1 MLELGR
7 KHWPKTNLIFCLLP
21 SKPRNYMHHTWRP
34 LLVLSKWKSVEVW
47 GPLVERR
54 GVMKWSGL
62 TMMVAVMVNLH
73 FGFTWN
79 HLGDTLSGC
88 VCENGEGKTNPKC
101 GWHNPTD
108 WDFRLNEKQKEEK
121 ASRAP
126 AFTPLP
132 AEGRLVPQPACSLPW
147 SIASLKLWAQTNSS
161 SFKPPFS
168 GVLLTQW
175 WEK

>member
-1 MLELGR
+1 
-7 KHWPKTNLIFCLLP
+7 
-21 SKPRNYMHHTWRP
+21 
-34 LLVLSKWKSVEVW
+34 
-47 GPLVERR
+47 
-54 GVMKWSGL
+54 MKWSGL

-88 VCENGEGKTNPKC
+88 VCENGAGKTNPKC

-108 WDFRLNEKQKEEK
+108 WDFRLSEEQKEEK

-132 AEGRLVPQPACSLPW
+132 AEGRLVPQPACSPPW
-147 SIASLKLWAQTNSS
+147 SIASLKL
-161 SFKPPFS
+161 
-168 GVLLTQW
+168 
-175 WEK
+175 